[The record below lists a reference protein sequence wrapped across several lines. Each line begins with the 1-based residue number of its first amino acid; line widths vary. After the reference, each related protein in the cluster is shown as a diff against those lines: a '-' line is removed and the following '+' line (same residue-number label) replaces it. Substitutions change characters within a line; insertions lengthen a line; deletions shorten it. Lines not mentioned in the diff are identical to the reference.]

1 MCVCSVMSNSL
12 RPHRLSPP
20 SSSVYG
26 IFQAEIMEWVPFS
39 SPGYLPDPG
48 IELVSLASLALE
60 GKFFT
65 SNTPLYIIII
75 FTIGLFQDMIKRIP
89 YQSYKFMIAGSLILG

>member
-1 MCVCSVMSNSL
+1 MSNSL

-20 SSSVYG
+20 SSSVRG
-26 IFQAEIMEWVPFS
+26 IFQAEIMEWVPFP
-39 SPGYLPDPG
+39 SPGYLSDPG

-60 GKFFT
+60 GK
-65 SNTPLYIIII
+65 SSSTPLYIIII